1 MKLQFEKNVDLLP
14 YNTFGISA
22 IAREFARIDQTEH
35 VQEALEY
42 VRQSKNNHLVLGG
55 GSNILFTQDVD
66 AIVLQNRLF
75 GIELDKEDDMHVYL
89 RVAAGE
95 NWHNFVLHCIRNKWA
110 GVENLSLIPGCV
122 GASPMQNIGAY
133 GVEMSSILDYVEAVN
148 IHTSEKHTFS
158 LNDCELGY
166 RESIFKRKEKG
177 NWFITHVGF
186 KLNKRPVFH
195 IEYGAIADELDKME
209 IDTLSIKHI
218 SQAVIAI
225 RSSKLPDPK
234 VLGNAGSF
242 FKNPTVDLSVLRA
255 IQAHDEKIPFY
266 PVNENTVKIPA
277 GYMIEHAGWKG
288 KRVGNCGVHEKQA
301 LVLVNYGGATGKE
314 IFTLSGDIMTDVN
327 NKYGIELEREVNVW

>member
-1 MKLQFEKNVDLLP
+1 MKLQFEKNVDLLAH
-14 YNTFGISA
+14 NTFGISA
-22 IAREFARIDQTEH
+22 IAREFARIDQPEH

-75 GIELDKEDDMHVYL
+75 GIELDKEDDMHVYV

-95 NWHNFVLHCIRNKWA
+95 NWHNFVLHCIRHKWA

-225 RSSKLPDPK
+225 RSSKLPDPN

>member
-14 YNTFGISA
+14 HNTFGISA
-22 IAREFARIDQTEH
+22 IAKEFVRLDESAH
-35 VQEALEY
+35 VEEALEY
-42 VRQSKNNHLVLGG
+42 VRKTKINHLVLGG
-55 GSNILFTQDVD
+55 GSNILFTQNVD
-66 AIVLQNRLF
+66 ALVLQNRLF
-75 GIELDKEDDMHVYL
+75 GIELEKEDGMHVYV

-133 GVEMSSILDYVEAVN
+133 GVEMSSVLHYVEAVN
-148 IHTSEKHTFS
+148 IYTSERQTFS
-158 LNDCELGY
+158 LSDCELGY

-195 IEYGAIADELDKME
+195 IEYGAIAEELDKME

-255 IQAHDEKIPFY
+255 IQTHDEKIPFY

-301 LVLVNYGGATGKE
+301 LVLVNYGGATGHE
-314 IFTLSGDIMTDVN
+314 IFTLSTAVMTDVK

>member
-1 MKLQFEKNVDLLP
+1 MKLQFEKNVDLLVH
-14 YNTFGISA
+14 NTFGISA
-22 IAREFARIDQTEH
+22 IAREFARIDHPEH

-42 VRQSKNNHLVLGG
+42 VRQSKGNHLVLGG

-75 GIELDKEDDMHVYL
+75 GIELEKEDDMHVYV

-133 GVEMSSILDYVEAVN
+133 GVEMSSVLNYVEAVN
-148 IHTSEKHTFS
+148 IHTSEKQIFS

-195 IEYGAIADELDKME
+195 IEYGAIAEELDKME

-242 FKNPTVDLSVLRA
+242 FKNPTVDLSVLRT
-255 IQAHDEKIPFY
+255 IQTHDEKIPFY
-266 PVNENTVKIPA
+266 PVNETTVKIPA
-277 GYMIEHAGWKG
+277 GYLIEHTGWKG
-288 KRVGNCGVHEKQA
+288 KRLGNCGVHEKQA
-301 LVLVNYGGATGKE
+301 LVLVNYGGATGSE
-314 IFTLSGDIMTDVN
+314 IYSLSTAVMTDVK

>member
-14 YNTFGISA
+14 HNTFGISA
-22 IAREFARIDQTEH
+22 IAKEFVRLDESAH
-35 VQEALEY
+35 VEEALEY
-42 VRQSKNNHLVLGG
+42 VRKTKINHLVLGG

-75 GIELDKEDDMHVYL
+75 GIELEKEDDMHVYV

-95 NWHNFVLHCIRNKWA
+95 NWHNFVLHCIQNKWA

-133 GVEMSSILDYVEAVN
+133 GVEMSSVLNYVEAVN
-148 IHTSEKHTFS
+148 IHTSERHTFS
-158 LNDCELGY
+158 LSDCELGY

-255 IQAHDEKIPFY
+255 IQEHDEKVPFY
-266 PVNENTVKIPA
+266 PVDENTVKIPA

-301 LVLVNYGGATGKE
+301 LVLVNYGGATGHE
-314 IFTLSGDIMTDVN
+314 IFTLSTAVMTDVK

>member
-14 YNTFGISA
+14 HNTFGISA

>member
-14 YNTFGISA
+14 HNTFGISA
-22 IAREFARIDQTEH
+22 IAKEFVRLDESAH
-35 VQEALEY
+35 VEEALEY
-42 VRQSKNNHLVLGG
+42 VRKTKINHLVLGG
-55 GSNILFTQDVD
+55 GSNILFTQNVD
-66 AIVLQNRLF
+66 ALVLQNRLF
-75 GIELDKEDDMHVYL
+75 GIELEKEDGMHVYV

-133 GVEMSSILDYVEAVN
+133 GVEMSSVLHYVEAVN
-148 IHTSEKHTFS
+148 IYTSERHTFS
-158 LNDCELGY
+158 LSDCELGY

-195 IEYGAIADELDKME
+195 IEYGAIAEELDKME

-255 IQAHDEKIPFY
+255 IQTHDEKI
-266 PVNENTVKIPA
+266 
-277 GYMIEHAGWKG
+277 H
-288 KRVGNCGVHEKQA
+288 
-301 LVLVNYGGATGKE
+301 
-314 IFTLSGDIMTDVN
+314 D
-327 NKYGIELEREVNVW
+327 

>member
-1 MKLQFEKNVDLLP
+1 MKLQFEKNVDLLAH
-14 YNTFGISA
+14 NTFGISA
-22 IAREFARIDQTEH
+22 IAREFARIDQPEH

-75 GIELDKEDDMHVYL
+75 GIELDKEDDMHVYV

-95 NWHNFVLHCIRNKWA
+95 NWHNFVLHCIRHKWA

-225 RSSKLPDPK
+225 RSSKLPDPN

-277 GYMIEHAGWKG
+277 GYMIEHAGWTG

>member
-1 MKLQFEKNVDLLP
+1 MKLQFEKNVDLLAH
-14 YNTFGISA
+14 NTFGISA
-22 IAREFARIDQTEH
+22 IAKEFVRIDQPEH

-75 GIELDKEDDMHVYL
+75 GIELDKEDDMHVYV
-89 RVAAGE
+89 RAAAGE
-95 NWHNFVLHCIRNKWA
+95 NWHSFVLHCIRNKWA

-133 GVEMSSILDYVEAVN
+133 GVEMSSVLNYVEAVN

-186 KLNKRPVFH
+186 KLNKRPIFN
-195 IEYGAIADELDKME
+195 IEYGAIAEELDKME

-234 VLGNAGSF
+234 ILGNAGSF

-255 IQAHDEKIPFY
+255 IQTQDEKIPFY

-277 GYMIEHAGWKG
+277 GYMIEHTGWKG

-301 LVLVNYGGATGKE
+301 LVLVNYGGATGEE
-314 IFTLSGDIMTDVN
+314 IYALSGDILIDVK

>member
-1 MKLQFEKNVDLLP
+1 MKLQFEKNVDLLAH
-14 YNTFGISA
+14 NTFGISA
-22 IAREFARIDQTEH
+22 IAREFARIDQPEH

>member
-1 MKLQFEKNVDLLP
+1 MKLQFEKNVDLLAH
-14 YNTFGISA
+14 NTFGISA
-22 IAREFARIDQTEH
+22 IAKEFVRIDQPEH

-75 GIELDKEDDMHVYL
+75 GIELDKEDDMHVYV
-89 RVAAGE
+89 RAAAGE
-95 NWHNFVLHCIRNKWA
+95 NWHSFVLHCIRNKWA

-133 GVEMSSILDYVEAVN
+133 GVEMSSVLNYVEALNVQ
-148 IHTSEKHTFS
+148 TSEKHTFS

-186 KLNKRPVFH
+186 KLNKRPIFN
-195 IEYGAIADELDKME
+195 IEYGAIAEELDKME

-234 VLGNAGSF
+234 ILGNAGSF

-255 IQAHDEKIPFY
+255 IQTQDEKIPFY

-277 GYMIEHAGWKG
+277 GYMIEHTGWKG

-301 LVLVNYGGATGKE
+301 LVLVNYGGATGEE
-314 IFTLSGDIMTDVN
+314 IYALSGDILNDVK

>member
-1 MKLQFEKNVDLLP
+1 MKLQFEKNVDLLAH
-14 YNTFGISA
+14 NTFGISA
-22 IAREFARIDQTEH
+22 IAKEFARIEQPEH

-75 GIELDKEDDMHVYL
+75 GIELEKEDDMNVYV
-89 RVAAGE
+89 RAAAGE
-95 NWHNFVLHCIRNKWA
+95 NWHSFVLHCIRNKWA

-133 GVEMSSILDYVEAVN
+133 GVEMSSVLNYVEAVN

-186 KLNKRPVFH
+186 KLNKRPIFN
-195 IEYGAIADELDKME
+195 IEYGAIAEELDKME

-234 VLGNAGSF
+234 ILGNAGSF

-255 IQAHDEKIPFY
+255 IQTQDEKIPFY

-277 GYMIEHAGWKG
+277 GYMIEHTGWKG
-288 KRVGNCGVHEKQA
+288 QRVGNCGVHEKQA
-301 LVLVNYGGATGKE
+301 LVLVNYGGATGEE
-314 IFTLSGDIMTDVN
+314 IYALSGDILIAVK

>member
-1 MKLQFEKNVDLLP
+1 MKLQFEKNVDLLAH
-14 YNTFGISA
+14 NTFGISA

-75 GIELDKEDDMHVYL
+75 GIELEKEDDMHVYV

-133 GVEMSSILDYVEAVN
+133 GVEMSNVLNYVEAVN
-148 IHTSEKHTFS
+148 IHTSEKLTFS

-242 FKNPTVDLSVLRA
+242 FKNPTVDLSVLRD
-255 IQAHDEKIPFY
+255 IQAHNEKIPFY

-314 IFTLSGDIMTDVN
+314 IFTLSGDIMTDIKK
-327 NKYGIELEREVNVW
+327 KYGIELEREVNVW

>member
-1 MKLQFEKNVDLLP
+1 MKLQFEKNVDLLAH
-14 YNTFGISA
+14 NTFGISA

-75 GIELDKEDDMHVYL
+75 GIELEKEDDMHVFV

-133 GVEMSSILDYVEAVN
+133 GVEMSNVLNYVEAVN
-148 IHTSEKHTFS
+148 IHTSEKLTFS

-277 GYMIEHAGWKG
+277 GYMIEHTGWKG

-314 IFTLSGDIMTDVN
+314 IFTLSGDIVTNVN

>member
-1 MKLQFEKNVDLLP
+1 MKLQLEKNVDLQSH
-14 YNTFGISA
+14 NTFGISTT
-22 IAREFARIDQTEH
+22 AREFARIESLEQAE
-35 VQEALEY
+35 EALTH
-42 VRQSKNNHLVLGG
+42 VRETKSELLILGG
-55 GSNILFTQDVD
+55 GSNILFTKNVD
-66 AIVLQNRLF
+66 ALVLQNRLF
-75 GIELDKEDDMHVYL
+75 GMELEREDDMHVYV

-133 GVEMSSILDYVEAVN
+133 GVEVSSVIQYVEAINV
-148 IHTSEKHTFS
+148 HTSEKHKFS
-158 LNDCELGY
+158 LSDCELGY

-177 NWFITHVGF
+177 NWLITHVGF

-242 FKNPTVDLSVLRA
+242 FKNPTVDISVLRA
-255 IQAHDEKIPFY
+255 IQAYDEKIPFY
-266 PVNENTVKIPA
+266 PVNEESVKIPA
-277 GYMIEHAGWKG
+277 GYLIEHTGWKG
-288 KRVGNCGVHEKQA
+288 KRQGACGVHEKQA
-301 LVLVNYGGATGKE
+301 LVLVNYGGATGEE
-314 IFTLSGDIMTDVN
+314 IYDLSTAVMTDVK

>member
-1 MKLQFEKNVDLLP
+1 MKLQFEKNVDLLSH
-14 YNTFGISA
+14 NTFGISA
-22 IAREFARIDQTEH
+22 IAKEFVRIDMPEQ

-42 VRQSKNNHLVLGG
+42 VRQTKSNHLVLGG
-55 GSNILFTQDVD
+55 GSNILFTQDID
-66 AIVLQNRLF
+66 AVILQNRLF
-75 GIELDKEDDMHVYL
+75 GIVLEKEDDMHVYV

-255 IQAHDEKIPFY
+255 IQTHDEKIPFY

-301 LVLVNYGGATGKE
+301 LVLVNHGGATGKE
-314 IFTLSGDIMTDVN
+314 IFTLSGDIMTDVK

>member
-14 YNTFGISA
+14 HNTFGISA

-255 IQAHDEKIPFY
+255 IQTHDEKIPFY

>member
-14 YNTFGISA
+14 HNTFGISA

-327 NKYGIELEREVNVW
+327 NKYGIELEREVHVW

>member
-14 YNTFGISA
+14 HNTFGISA
-22 IAREFARIDQTEH
+22 IAKEFVRIDMPEQ

-42 VRQSKNNHLVLGG
+42 VRQTKSNHLVLGG
-55 GSNILFTQDVD
+55 GSNILFTQDID
-66 AIVLQNRLF
+66 AVILQNRLF
-75 GIELDKEDDMHVYL
+75 GIVLGKEDDMHVYV

-255 IQAHDEKIPFY
+255 IQTHDEKIPFY

-288 KRVGNCGVHEKQA
+288 KRIGNCGVHEKQA
-301 LVLVNYGGATGKE
+301 LVLVNHGGATGKE
-314 IFTLSGDIMTDVN
+314 IFTLSGDIMTDIK

>member
-14 YNTFGISA
+14 HNTFGISA

-75 GIELDKEDDMHVYL
+75 GIELEKEDDMHVYV
-89 RVAAGE
+89 RAAAGE

-148 IHTSEKHTFS
+148 IHTSERHTFS
-158 LNDCELGY
+158 LSDCELGY

-186 KLNKRPVFH
+186 KLNKRPVFQ

-288 KRVGNCGVHEKQA
+288 KRVGNSGVHEKQA
-301 LVLVNYGGATGKE
+301 LVLVNFGGATGKE
-314 IFTLSGDIMTDVN
+314 IFTLSGDIMTDVK
-327 NKYGIELEREVNVW
+327 NKYGITLDREVNVW

>member
-1 MKLQFEKNVDLLP
+1 
-14 YNTFGISA
+14 
-22 IAREFARIDQTEH
+22 
-35 VQEALEY
+35 
-42 VRQSKNNHLVLGG
+42 
-55 GSNILFTQDVD
+55 
-66 AIVLQNRLF
+66 
-75 GIELDKEDDMHVYL
+75 
-89 RVAAGE
+89 
-95 NWHNFVLHCIRNKWA
+95 VLHCIRNKWA

-133 GVEMSSILDYVEAVN
+133 GVEMSSVLNYVEAVN

-195 IEYGAIADELDKME
+195 IEYGAIAEELDKME

-255 IQAHDEKIPFY
+255 IQTQDEKIPFY

-277 GYMIEHAGWKG
+277 GYLIEHTGWKG
-288 KRVGNCGVHEKQA
+288 KRLGNCGVHEKQA
-301 LVLVNYGGATGKE
+301 LVLVNYGGATGHE
-314 IFTLSGDIMTDVN
+314 IFDLSGTIMTDVK
-327 NKYGIELEREVNVW
+327 NKYDIELEREVNVW

>member
-1 MKLQFEKNVDLLP
+1 MKLQFEKNVDLSAH
-14 YNTFGISA
+14 NTFGISA
-22 IAREFARIDQTEH
+22 IAREFARIDQPEH

-42 VRQSKNNHLVLGG
+42 VRQSKNNHLILGG

-75 GIELDKEDDMHVYL
+75 GIELEKEDDVHVFV

-133 GVEMSSILDYVEAVN
+133 GVEMSSVLNYVEVVN

-195 IEYGAIADELDKME
+195 IEYGAIAEELDKME

-255 IQAHDEKIPFY
+255 IQTQDEKIPFY

-277 GYMIEHAGWKG
+277 GYLIEHTGWKG
-288 KRVGNCGVHEKQA
+288 KRLGNCGVHEKQA
-301 LVLVNYGGATGKE
+301 LVLVNYGGATGHE
-314 IFTLSGDIMTDVN
+314 IFDLSGTIMTDVK
-327 NKYGIELEREVNVW
+327 NKYDIELEREVNVW

>member
-1 MKLQFEKNVDLLP
+1 MKLQFEKNVDLLAH
-14 YNTFGISA
+14 NTFGISA

-75 GIELDKEDDMHVYL
+75 GIELDKEDDMHVYV

-242 FKNPTVDLSVLRA
+242 FKNPTVDLSVLRD
-255 IQAHDEKIPFY
+255 IQTHDEKIPFY

>member
-1 MKLQFEKNVDLLP
+1 MKLQFEKNVDLLSH
-14 YNTFGISA
+14 NTFGISA
-22 IAREFARIDQTEH
+22 IAREFVRIDMPEQ

-42 VRQSKNNHLVLGG
+42 VRQTKSNHLVLGG
-55 GSNILFTQDVD
+55 GSNILFTQDID
-66 AIVLQNRLF
+66 AVILQNRLF
-75 GIELDKEDDMHVYL
+75 GIVLEKEDDMHVYV

-209 IDTLSIKHI
+209 IDKLSIKHI

-255 IQAHDEKIPFY
+255 IQTHDEKIPFY